1 MIERIYYR
9 VKLNTDQIIYSQHID
24 IAQEMGQNVNK
35 TMSQKAITDELNKK
49 FDKAGGHITGDVN
62 TVTSTYQVS

>member
-24 IAQEMGQNVNK
+24 IAQETGQYVNK

-49 FDKAGGHITGDVN
+49 FDKAGN
-62 TVTSTYQVS
+62 